1 MKPEHRE
8 EKVPPIKYSPAS
20 FGEVEELPTFQLTR
34 VAVAV
39 DWISTQELFVGPA
52 EPVVLGLSEP
62 GAAVVV
68 ELASDRLQMA
78 DHASACIVPLGV
90 LVSTIERGPLCYTVV
105 DVGRKG
111 RARAISYGLWIE
123 SADGGDLPP

>member
-1 MKPEHRE
+1 MKPGRRE
-8 EKVPPIKYSPAS
+8 EKVPPIKYSSAS
-20 FGEVEELPTFQLTR
+20 FGEVEELPAFRFTR
-34 VAVAV
+34 AAVAV

-78 DHASACIVPLGV
+78 EHATGCIRAPRRIGFDDRAGISMLHG
-90 LVSTIERGPLCYTVV
+90 RGRGTQ
-105 DVGRKG
+105 R
-111 RARAISYGLWIE
+111 E
-123 SADGGDLPP
+123 S